1 MQSNSITKQSRAR
14 LGHTCWG
21 DPENMMALSMSDD
34 NITHAFWIEHGK
46 VKQMIFATIGHD
58 GEPCKRVVSITDD
71 SFQEGIQL
79 RRVEDSLE
87 DRLISSEEQKS
98 TPPLVYTETEEQSPD
113 GAQINPIPLSP
124 AAESVVSD
132 GVWTLLIPLWEVGQK
147 LLRPRLRA
155 GYRRLEWRCVRN
167 S

>member
-1 MQSNSITKQSRAR
+1 
-14 LGHTCWG
+14 
-21 DPENMMALSMSDD
+21 MMALSMPDD

-58 GEPCKRVVSITDD
+58 REPCKRVVSITDD
-71 SFQEGIQL
+71 NFQEGIQL
-79 RRVEDSLE
+79 RRL
-87 DRLISSEEQKS
+87 RLISLEKQKSTPPLKYTETEERSDSLDDWLIFMEEQKS
-98 TPPLVYTETEEQSPD
+98 TPPLVYTETEEQSSD

-132 GVWTLLIPLWEVGQK
+132 GVWTLLVPLWEVGQK